1 MCIPSM
7 FESKNE
13 ILSTL
18 RSLVN
23 LIISRRFIAL
33 CLTPAFVAG
42 VVLLRFYDP
51 AANSLFPRCPFYV
64 LTGLKCPGC
73 GTLRAIHSALN
84 GRFGEAIAWNPI
96 LVIAIPV
103 VVALLISPAVARNK
117 YVGYGIFGVIM
128 LYWIIRNLI

>member
-7 FESKNE
+7 FDSKNE
-13 ILSTL
+13 MLSIL
-18 RSLVN
+18 RG
-23 LIISRRFIAL
+23 LIIMIIFHRFVAL
-33 CLTPAFVAG
+33 CLMTIFIIG

-51 AANSLFPRCPFYV
+51 AANSFFPRCPFYV

-73 GTLRAIHSALN
+73 GTLRAIHSVLN

-96 LVIAIPV
+96 LLLAIPIV
-103 VVALLISPAVARNK
+103 VVLLISPSAARHK
-117 YVGYGIFGVIM
+117 YVGHGIFGVII